1 MDDPADLGVL
11 RALPARLRACGYVD
25 AYLMYGVAHLR
36 RGALQRELPTL
47 DPALRPLVRLLA
59 LGEWVAQEA
68 LAPSLSGDE
77 IAALERLGVL
87 LRREDA
93 LALVG
98 MVLVPVLGQPLFL
111 PAPAGDPGIYFGE
124 DTVAL
129 LSRMAPPRGGR
140 ALVLHAGPGAA
151 ALRAAASCEQVV
163 AFEPDEVPRACAELN
178 LILNGAED
186 RVDLVA
192 APPWPVPPEGRFDLI
207 AVSPPLMP
215 FPPEVLGRSVPQ
227 AAVLLDCLPEAL
239 SPGGVA
245 QGVCADLGGDAGPR
259 LLQRFGELAR
269 GGLAVSVAVASSAP
283 LHPAAPSGLC
293 QRLIQVA
300 AAGAPAERRGEVAGR
315 IAAYL
320 GGEGITRLYCLC
332 FTVSAGGPPGLRVS
346 RQDTAGMGFWFR

>member
-1 MDDPADLGVL
+1 MADPRDLAVL
-11 RALPARLRACGYVD
+11 RALPARLYACGYVD

-68 LAPSLSGDE
+68 LAPSLSSDE

-87 LRREDA
+87 LRREGS
-93 LALVG
+93 LSLVG

-151 ALRAAASCEQVV
+151 ALRAAALCEQVV

-178 LILNGAED
+178 LVMNDVDD
-186 RVDLVA
+186 RVALLA
-192 APPWPVPPEGRFDLI
+192 ALPEGRFDHI
-207 AVSPPLMP
+207 TASPPLMP
-215 FPPEVLGRSVPQ
+215 FPAEVLGRPVPQ
-227 AAVLLDCLPEAL
+227 AAALIAGLPGAL
-239 SPGGVA
+239 SPGGAA
-245 QGVCADLGGDAGPR
+245 QGVCVDLGGDAGPR
-259 LLQRFGELAR
+259 LLQLLGEMAR
-269 GGLAVSVAVASSAP
+269 GGLAISVSVASSAP
-283 LHPAAPSGLC
+283 LLPAAPSGIC

-300 AAGAPAERRGEVAGR
+300 AAWAPAEQRDE
-315 IAAYL
+315 IAARAVAYL
-320 GGEGITRLYCLC
+320 AETGITRLYCLC
-332 FTVSAGGPPGLRVS
+332 FTVSAAGPPGLRVS
-346 RQDTAGMGFWFR
+346 RQDTAGRGFWFR